1 MWQFEFSTQS
11 LTGFNNLKSFSMKTI
26 KLPFANAKIAFI
38 NGNRSVNG
46 KRLLESIKKYGILR
60 PIDIIPYGEIKNQ
73 NITLTDVHTG
83 NVIENP
89 SDDYFVVLDG
99 QHRLSCVLQLFNE
112 HRESQVGN
120 CDEGGRS
127 DDSINSNLY
136 NACDLKGL
144 HPLTYISIANSTPKC
159 WSANDFIDSAY
170 VRNGN
175 DLIIKTVYTLKSLG
189 FSNSNISRVLFFDH
203 KAMKPSA
210 LSDYVDGNNDLGSDM
225 QRERGLEVLRLLVDK
240 GFSMNFLK
248 KRYMM
253 EAIIKSCTSGH
264 LDVFLTEISY
274 ISKDVIT
281 TIEKVMTPTNYDN
294 GDIKKKIDACYK
306 QATQGQ
312 EIRPFVIDSSEDRFK
327 ENLSF
332 FQAMVSEITNK
343 KNKSKSHTKTH
354 AKNLDVKLED
364 IQ

>member
-1 MWQFEFSTQS
+1 M
-11 LTGFNNLKSFSMKTI
+11 
-26 KLPFANAKIAFI
+26 
-38 NGNRSVNG
+38 
-46 KRLLESIKKYGILR
+46 
-60 PIDIIPYGEIKNQ
+60 
-73 NITLTDVHTG
+73 
-83 NVIENP
+83 
-89 SDDYFVVLDG
+89 
-99 QHRLSCVLQLFNE
+99 
-112 HRESQVGN
+112 
-120 CDEGGRS
+120 
-127 DDSINSNLY
+127 
-136 NACDLKGL
+136 
-144 HPLTYISIANSTPKC
+144 
-159 WSANDFIDSAY
+159 
-170 VRNGN
+170 
-175 DLIIKTVYTLKSLG
+175 IIKTVYTLKSLG

-281 TIEKVMTPTNYDN
+281 TIEKVLTPINYDN

-306 QATQGQ
+306 QATQRQ
-312 EIRPFVIDSSEDRFK
+312 EIRPFEIDSSEDRFK
-327 ENLSF
+327 ENLTF

-343 KNKSKSHTKTH
+343 KNKSKSHTKTNV
-354 AKNLDVKLED
+354 KNLDVKLED